1 MIDSSYID
9 KFINIISSKE
19 IDKDYVKDIMIA
31 IVISDYMNGTNQK
44 ELDVDKLC
52 ASQDANWNKLKSF
65 LGLPNSES
73 HNTLLPDVQLMR
85 ILCDCLYV
93 CLDGSKIEGV
103 SITSPA
109 TRYVCNAEGISVKGS
124 DYVDEEGC
132 KVIFDKYFANEEGN
146 ELFDFIKK
154 VLSKVRNLE
163 DKIDIT
169 EGKFNELFEQLYLPK
184 NYDSCGFD
192 VHVELPN
199 TLRGISE
206 ESLDSDL
213 EFYELQCLMDGL
225 LMLAFGDTSNIANK
239 ISFTYKLLKIRDY
252 MSDITP
258 VGIGGTMGYR
268 SDVFKPTSLLV
279 NSAITEIYNNLFTDK
294 ILLNKDSIGVV
305 YIIILRLYGLEA

>member
-9 KFINIISSKE
+9 KFINIINSKE

-132 KVIFDKYFANEEGN
+132 KVIFDKYTETGEYD
-146 ELFDFIKK
+146 ELFDFIKR
-154 VLSKVRNLE
+154 VLSKTRNLQGKLDIAE
-163 DKIDIT
+163 DK
-169 EGKFNELFEQLYLPK
+169 FNKLFEQLYLPK
-184 NYDSCGFD
+184 NYNSCGFD
-192 VHVELPN
+192 VRVQLPDV
-199 TLRGISE
+199 LKSISK

-225 LMLAFGDTSNIANK
+225 LILAFGDTSNTIDK
-239 ISFTYKLLKIRDY
+239 ISFTYKLLKIRNN
-252 MSDITP
+252 MSDKTP
-258 VGIGGTMGYR
+258 VGIGGTMGYH
-268 SDVFKPTSLLV
+268 SDIFKPTNLLI
-279 NSAITEIYNNLFTDK
+279 NNTITELYNSLFTDK
-294 ILLNKDSIGVV
+294 IMLNKDSIGVIF
-305 YIIILRLYGLEA
+305 IIILKLYGLEV